1 MRELAAL
8 HNAKIDSG
16 TFSAPPPD
24 AHTSLAS
31 LPETTLESSTL
42 HSSVTYWI
50 HADYQI
56 ETELFLLKH
65 LTLQLESSASDSIQ
79 RLTRAV
85 YLDDDDW
92 SVCNSLIPET
102 AGQAVRVSYPQIL
115 WVENTMRKEVLI
127 AIPGGQ
133 GYSTLPLRRKFLRE
147 FLYKTASE
155 LDFKS
160 DEWTRGLSPSSD
172 DGVTA
177 DVEREQWAQAAAEV
191 RQYIDSSSL
200 HPSTLRLNGINFSH
214 SCFRRA
220 NSLRKSYEEYDVTF
234 DKPNLC
240 NNTQKHMLDTT

>member
-1 MRELAAL
+1 MVINSEGFKKLIKKHSKWCRLTPNAPCSLTSQFVPHLETQRPFHRRVNFDRIMRELAAL

-115 WVENTMRKEVLI
+115 WEENTMRKEVLI
-127 AIPGGQ
+127 AIPG
-133 GYSTLPLRRKFLRE
+133 
-147 FLYKTASE
+147 
-155 LDFKS
+155 
-160 DEWTRGLSPSSD
+160 
-172 DGVTA
+172 
-177 DVEREQWAQAAAEV
+177 
-191 RQYIDSSSL
+191 
-200 HPSTLRLNGINFSH
+200 
-214 SCFRRA
+214 
-220 NSLRKSYEEYDVTF
+220 
-234 DKPNLC
+234 
-240 NNTQKHMLDTT
+240 